1 VPPELKLGINTCFAA
16 KRWNEGGA
24 WARIAA
30 QSLGVRTCQLSL
42 DLLDTSVSDTV
53 LKDYAKTVREAVRE
67 YHIDLHS
74 TFTGMASYSGNGLL
88 HPLESAREA
97 SQRWFERAINF
108 SAAAGARGTGGFL
121 GSFSSLDAADPS
133 RKEQL
138 LTELTQRMRTLSDH
152 AGRRGLEFLMFENM
166 SGPLE
171 FGHLIDEARVLD
183 EVSAA
188 PTPWV
193 LCLDVGHIAVLSDD
207 IPDGDSSAWIAEPWA
222 HQPVLQLQQACR
234 GVDHHWPFTAERNH
248 DGLVD
253 GAAVVS
259 ELQNLAT
266 EGTVF
271 MFLEIM
277 HSVETPDEVV
287 IRELNE
293 SVQYW
298 VSKGV
303 TV

>member
-1 VPPELKLGINTCFAA
+1 MPPELKLGINTCFAA
-16 KRWNEGGA
+16 KRWNEGET

-42 DLLDTSVSDTV
+42 DLLDSSVSDAV
-53 LKDYAKTVREAVRE
+53 LEDYAKTVREAVRT
-67 YHIDLHS
+67 HRIDLHS

-97 SQRWFERAINF
+97 SQRWFERAIDF

-121 GSFSSLDAADPS
+121 GSFSSLDAADLS

-138 LTELTQRMRTLSDH
+138 LTELAQRMRSLSAY

-183 EVSAA
+183 EVGAA

-193 LCLDVGHIAVLSDD
+193 LCLDVGHIAVLPEDL
-207 IPDGDSSAWIAEPWA
+207 PDGVTSTWITEPWA
-222 HQPVLQLQQACR
+222 HQPVLQLQQARR
-234 GVDHHWPFTAERNH
+234 GVDHHWPFTAERNR

-253 GAAVVS
+253 GAVVVA
-259 ELQNLAT
+259 ELQNLPT
-266 EGTVF
+266 EETIF

-277 HSVETPDEVV
+277 HSPETPDEVV
-287 IRELNE
+287 LRELQE

-298 VSKGV
+298 VSNGA
-303 TV
+303 TL